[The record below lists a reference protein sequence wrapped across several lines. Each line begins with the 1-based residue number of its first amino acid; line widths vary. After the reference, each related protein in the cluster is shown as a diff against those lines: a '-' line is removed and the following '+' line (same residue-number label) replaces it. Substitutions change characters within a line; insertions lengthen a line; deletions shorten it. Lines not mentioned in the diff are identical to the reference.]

1 MTMVGRATLEDVAR
15 AAGVSRATASRVV
28 RGDGGVSP
36 KKTKAVQAAITALGY
51 VPNSAARALVSSRMN
66 TVAVVIP
73 EADEMVFT
81 DPFIV
86 RTVQAISREL
96 DAADIQLIMAFADHA
111 GAGRRTANYL
121 RTGSVD
127 GVIVISHHR
136 FSGQVEALMSAQI
149 PVVFV
154 GRRLAQEPPQSW
166 VDIDNA
172 EAGRMAAR
180 HLLAHG
186 AKRPSIITG
195 PLDMVSSHDRLV
207 GFREVMG
214 DEGIAPLVLEG
225 AFTAESG
232 RAAGEALA
240 PRIESGE
247 TDAVFACSDLMAM
260 AAMEA
265 WRRRG
270 IVAPRDVKIVS
281 CDNSPEAARAEPP
294 LSSLE
299 NPAEVLGAR
308 ATQMLLE
315 ILAGSWDGEPVM
327 LATGLVER
335 ESC

>member
-1 MTMVGRATLEDVAR
+1 MVGRATLEDVAR

-86 RTVQAISREL
+86 RTVQAVSREL

-111 GAGRRTANYL
+111 GSGRRTANYL

-166 VDIDNA
+166 VDIDNT
-172 EAGRMAAR
+172 EVGRMAAR
-180 HLLAHG
+180 HLLDHG

-195 PLDMVSSHDRLV
+195 PLDMVSAHDRLV
-207 GFREVMG
+207 GFHEVMG
-214 DEGIAPLVLEG
+214 EQGVSPLVLEG

-247 TDAVFACSDLMAM
+247 TDAVFACSDLMAL

-270 IVAPRDVKIVS
+270 IVVPRDVKIVS
-281 CDNSPEAARAEPP
+281 CDNSPDAVRAEPP